1 MLISFPSSI
10 LNLLMD
16 TSRVTNPLEFRLK
29 NFDNIQNIMAKP
41 SLITQ

>member
-10 LNLLMD
+10 LNLLTD
-16 TSRVTNPLEFRLK
+16 TSRAINPLEFRLK
-29 NFDNIQNIMAKP
+29 HFENIENITAKP